1 LFPAVVDLC
10 HERVSEA
17 AEVSENVLSAFATL
31 LAERSLTSDTIINVI
46 TMAVAA
52 MWSTQVYSS
61 DKGTEQPQEH
71 QQLAL
76 AEHMILAHIIDLFRA
91 LVAVSSSQ
99 IAEAEAASPR
109 DETAGGLMRFIT
121 APFRRILPALRV
133 SSQWLRFNIEHVQR
147 HAAGSLQAANNHMV
161 GDALRGFWTAYTTFV
176 SQVNRVFPVEQ
187 LPKSIILLDEDVE
200 LRGFIPFQYS
210 GSSDAM
216 AGLSAIADSAKVHP
230 NEEHLMRLRDI
241 QQDAAYFA
249 SMKVQY
255 FLFDCQAP

>member
-1 LFPAVVDLC
+1 MCPAVVDLC
-10 HERVSEA
+10 RESVSEA

-71 QQLAL
+71 QQLV
-76 AEHMILAHIIDLFRA
+76 ERVILAHIIDLFRV
-91 LVAVSSSQ
+91 LVTVSSGQ
-99 IAEAEAASPR
+99 IAEAVAASLR
-109 DETAGGLMRFIT
+109 DETASGGLVRFIT

-133 SSQWLRFNIEHVQR
+133 SSQWLRFNIEHIQR
-147 HAAGSLQAANNHMV
+147 HTAGPLQGANNRTV

-176 SQVNRVFPVEQ
+176 SQVDRVFPIEQ

-210 GSSDAM
+210 GISDAM

-249 SMKVQY
+249 SMKVKY